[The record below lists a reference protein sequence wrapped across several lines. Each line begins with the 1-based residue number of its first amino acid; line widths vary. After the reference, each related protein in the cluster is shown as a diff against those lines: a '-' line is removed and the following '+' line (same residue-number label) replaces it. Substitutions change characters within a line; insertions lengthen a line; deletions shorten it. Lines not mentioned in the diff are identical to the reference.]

1 MTPSQKNTRGK
12 KMGTSPEPFQPTI
25 ERVKERLRQ
34 EREVFN
40 QHKAH
45 ENRWFVLRLVMGYSS
60 VILLIAIMVV
70 SSYILFNNAAFSN
83 TVVTAAGA
91 ALFGDTLALLVSIWK
106 VVFNPD
112 FMTKLSPITQLE
124 ESEAAFFETPRIDSS
139 RADMNDLT
147 ILSAKYGADN
157 HWMDVGVD
165 LFSCQNFPNNPDKY
179 SGLGLLL
186 SECTSRRC
194 HQALLGVAYS

>member
-1 MTPSQKNTRGK
+1 
-12 KMGTSPEPFQPTI
+12 MGTSPEPFQPTI

-139 RADMNDLT
+139 RADKNDLT

-157 HWMDVGVD
+157 HWMDVAPLLRAKIVD
-165 LFSCQNFPNNPDKY
+165 GKLRLRVTNEEMGGDPFPNMSKKLELTY
-179 SGLGLLL
+179 S
-186 SECTSRRC
+186 
-194 HQALLGVAYS
+194 

>member
-1 MTPSQKNTRGK
+1 
-12 KMGTSPEPFQPTI
+12 MGTSPEPFQPTI

-124 ESEAAFFETPRIDSS
+124 
-139 RADMNDLT
+139 
-147 ILSAKYGADN
+147 
-157 HWMDVGVD
+157 
-165 LFSCQNFPNNPDKY
+165 
-179 SGLGLLL
+179 
-186 SECTSRRC
+186 
-194 HQALLGVAYS
+194 